1 MAGRGKAV
9 GLEVYTPLSRNE
21 NEPIGEFRRNKIE
34 QSYLPTFTK
43 LRMLQSKQED
53 DYSRVE
59 E

>member
-21 NEPIGEFRRNKIE
+21 NEPIGEFRCNKIE

-53 DYSRVE
+53 DYK
-59 E
+59 